1 MCVCVCKCTL
11 LSLFDL
17 MWVCE
22 RESVCINVIHIYRY
36 ILVRQSVLRLL
47 ACCACCSLQCLL
59 ACCACCS
66 LVPVAEHCLLQCS
79 ACCSVVPVALA
90 VFTVLR
96 SSSLCYVA
104 LTCAIDFAIEL
115 VLYRFEFRSWPIEL
129 KPIELKPISEL
140 QGVLCRGKRLCYIAL
155 TWLLSIDLAIE
166 H

>member
-1 MCVCVCKCTL
+1 MCCGCWRVVPVAVFCL
-11 LSLFDL
+11 L
-17 MWVCE
+17 
-22 RESVCINVIHIYRY
+22 RTT
-36 ILVRQSVLRLL
+36 
-47 ACCACCSLQCLL
+47 ACCSLL
-59 ACCACCS
+59 
-66 LVPVAEHCLLQCS
+66 
-79 ACCSVVPVALA
+79 PVALA

-166 H
+166 LVLSLFDLRS